1 MPRNHAQRN
10 PAAHIE
16 FLYLSTHTVEVRDL
30 SWFCDHWSREA
41 SYSRWRRLPPANL
54 LLLESGSTS
63 PELFTVSGGRTAGFV
78 YQDGRR
84 FVWCRGTIATAPQHP
99 DDAPAR
105 YCFDYWEHDPREDEP
120 PVTDVEKLRFPTAGT
135 TPLPPNAQDTDTPAM

>member
-41 SYSRWRRLPPANL
+41 SYSRRRRLPPANL

-78 YQDGRR
+78 YRDGRR
-84 FVWCRGTIATAPQHP
+84 FARCRGTIATAPQHP
-99 DDAPAR
+99 DDAPTR
-105 YCFDYWEHDPREDEP
+105 YSFDYWEHDPREDEP
-120 PVTDVEKLRFPTAGT
+120 PVTDVEKLRFPTAET
-135 TPLPPNAQDTDTPAM
+135 IPLPPNDQDTETR